1 MHRRF
6 FLVAGLSLALAP
18 LSAQA
23 SEFVDYS
30 PGVIDAAL
38 ADGPLKDKH
47 VLVTS
52 GPTHE
57 PIDPVRY
64 IANRSSGAQGTAIA
78 RALAALGAD
87 VTFVTGPADV
97 PPPMGVSAVKVQTA
111 AQMLDAVMAAPQ
123 ADAAIF
129 AAAVADWHVAN
140 AGDSKIKKGGNG
152 LPTLAFAEN
161 PDILATVAQMEA
173 GRPDLVIGFAAETD
187 DVIANATAKR
197 KRKGCDWIVAND
209 VSPSTGIM
217 GGSENDVTLIMED
230 GSEDWPRM
238 SKDAVAA
245 RLAAKLAEVLS

>member
-1 MHRRF
+1 
-6 FLVAGLSLALAP
+6 
-18 LSAQA
+18 
-23 SEFVDYS
+23 
-30 PGVIDAAL
+30 
-38 ADGPLKDKH
+38 
-47 VLVTS
+47 
-52 GPTHE
+52 
-57 PIDPVRY
+57 
-64 IANRSSGAQGTAIA
+64 
-78 RALAALGAD
+78 
-87 VTFVTGPADV
+87 
-97 PPPMGVSAVKVQTA
+97 MGVSAVKVQTA
-111 AQMLDAVMAAPQ
+111 TQMLDAVMAAPQ

-140 AGDSKIKKGGNG
+140 AGGSKIKKGGNG